1 MCTSACIMDTCA
13 CACCVHVC
21 HVYMCTLCAWVS
33 HVCVACTCVHVLSI
47 CVDVHVVCTCVM
59 CVSCTRVRVCCVH
72 MCVVFTCV
80 CHVCICMHVENR
92 TPGGGRNTGVRSCG
106 TGQELRRCH
115 ETKRLPR
122 RSIPGR
128 GRESRPGQGE
138 RSARVL
144 GLPRP
149 GNSPPISLLCAS
161 EDSFKEDQ
169 VLSSDTQGEVD
180 QAMPGV
186 TPACR

>member
-1 MCTSACIMDTCA
+1 MYTSACVHHGHVCMCMLCAHVSCIHVHECMGVTCVLHA
-13 CACCVHVC
+13 HVCMCCVYVW
-21 HVYMCTLCAWVS
+21 MCMLCA
-33 HVCVACTCVHVLSI
+33 
-47 CVDVHVVCTCVM
+47 
-59 CVSCTRVRVCCVH
+59 CVSCTRVHVCRVH
-72 MCVVFTCV
+72 MHVMSTCV
-80 CHVCICMHVENR
+80 CHVCICMRVENR

-115 ETKRLPR
+115 ETKRFPR
-122 RSIPGR
+122 GSIPGR

-149 GNSPPISLLCAS
+149 GNSPPISLHCAS

-169 VLSSDTQGEVD
+169 VLPSDTQGEVD
-180 QAMPGV
+180 QAMPG
-186 TPACR
+186 